1 MFFYFVI
8 FFTSLSLGLVI
19 LNNLIKNFYDLDITD
34 KKLNLVSRVRWGD
47 SKKSHLGGIAF
58 SATLIFTNLLIII
71 FFKDIF
77 LSNYKDFIFF
87 SSIILLSGFF
97 GFLDE
102 KYSCKPTEKII
113 LQLIISILLVV
124 NDKQINF
131 SPNEIVNIT
140 ITILYYVA
148 FFNILNMFDNID
160 LGLSSIG
167 VPIIIFLMLFNI
179 SLGNNIILLS
189 FLASL
194 IAFSYFNS
202 YPSKIFMGDIGSFQL
217 ATVLAASSVNIFW
230 SDYEFRGYISSIYQ
244 IGLQN
249 IIFLLPIADFI
260 IVTIARVTKGKS
272 IFTGD
277 TNHISHIFN
286 LRIKNINLLGLIFF
300 IIVICLAF
308 CFYLITNFFIPGKHS
323 LFSIVFFYISFLG
336 LIYYLYNSSKND

>member
-8 FFTSLSLGLVI
+8 FFSSLSLGLVI

-113 LQLIISILLVV
+113 LQLIISILLIV

-131 SPNEIVNIT
+131 STNEIVNII

-179 SLGNNIILLS
+179 SPGNNIILLS

-217 ATVLAASSVNIFW
+217 ATVLVASSVNIFW
-230 SDYEFRGYISSIYQ
+230 SDYVFRGYISSIY
-244 IGLQN
+244 
-249 IIFLLPIADFI
+249 
-260 IVTIARVTKGKS
+260 
-272 IFTGD
+272 
-277 TNHISHIFN
+277 
-286 LRIKNINLLGLIFF
+286 KNINLLGLIFF

-336 LIYYLYNSSKND
+336 LIYYFYNSSKND